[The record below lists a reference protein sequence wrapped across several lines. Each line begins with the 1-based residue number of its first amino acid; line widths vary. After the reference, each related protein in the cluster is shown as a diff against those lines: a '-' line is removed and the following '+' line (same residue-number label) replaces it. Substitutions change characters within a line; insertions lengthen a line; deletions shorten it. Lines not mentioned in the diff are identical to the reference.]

1 MSETEELFRDDSYL
15 KSCEATVTEV
25 KETGVVL
32 DRTVC
37 YPRGGGQP
45 GDTGFLEDAGGR
57 RWAIVDTLKDRESGA
72 LLHQLEEGVEPPAPG
87 SALRVDIDWVRRYRL
102 MRLHS
107 AMHMM
112 CAIIPEPVTGGNIRD
127 NGSARLEFDLPEP
140 PDKAELERRLNELTH
155 RDIPMR
161 SRWISDEE
169 LDAQPELV
177 RTLSVQPPRGAGRV
191 RLVEFAGVDV
201 QPCGG
206 THVANAREIGNIRI
220 DSIKKKGRLN
230 RRITISLAE

>member
-1 MSETEELFRDDSYL
+1 MTEELFREDAYL
-15 KSCEATVTEV
+15 RHCDAVVVAVTD
-25 KETGVVL
+25 TALVL

-45 GDTGFLEDAGGR
+45 GDTGVLTDEQGR
-57 RWAIVDTLKDRESGA
+57 SWKITDTSKNRESAA
-72 LLHQLEEGVEPPAPG
+72 LLHQLEGGVEPPAQG
-87 SALRVDIDWVRRYRL
+87 TVLRVEIDWTRRYRL

-112 CAIIPEPVTGGNIRD
+112 CALIPEPVTGGNIRD
-127 NGSARLEFDLPEP
+127 NGTARLEFDLPEP

-169 LDAQPELV
+169 LDSQPELV

-191 RLVEFAGVDV
+191 RLVEFEGVDV

-206 THVANAREIGNIRI
+206 THVANAREIGDIRI

-230 RRITISLAE
+230 RRITIALVE

>member
-1 MSETEELFRDDSYL
+1 MTEELFREDGYRRD
-15 KSCEATVTEV
+15 CEAVVQAVRDE
-25 KETGVVL
+25 GVVV
-32 DRTVC
+32 DRSVC

-45 GDTGFLEDAGGR
+45 GDRGWMIRADGSRL
-57 RWAIVDTLKDRESGA
+57 AIVDTVKDRESGEILH
-72 LLHQLEEGVEPPAPG
+72 LLEPG
-87 SALRVDIDWVRRYRL
+87 SPLPEPGESLRIEIDWDRRYRL

-112 CAIIPEPVTGGNIRD
+112 CAVIPEPVTGGNIRD

-140 PDKAELERRLNELTH
+140 PDKAELERQLNELTH

-161 SRWISDEE
+161 TRWISDEE

-191 RLVEFAGVDV
+191 RLVEFEGVDV

-206 THVANAREIGNIRI
+206 THVANAREIGDIRI

-230 RRITISLAE
+230 RRITISLVE

>member
-1 MSETEELFRDDSYL
+1 MTELLFHEDAYARNCAARVVAMTDDGL
-15 KSCEATVTEV
+15 
-25 KETGVVL
+25 VV
-32 DRTVC
+32 DRSVF

-45 GDTGFLEDAGGR
+45 GDTGWITREDGTRVAVADTFRDRETGRLVHRLEDDAPVP
-57 RWAIVDTLKDRESGA
+57 AIGEP
-72 LLHQLEEGVEPPAPG
+72 LHLE
-87 SALRVDIDWVRRYRL
+87 IDWERRYRL

-140 PDKAELERRLNELTH
+140 PDKAALEARLNELTH
-155 RDIPMR
+155 QDIPMR
-161 SRWISDEE
+161 ALWITDAE
-169 LDAQPELV
+169 LDARPELV
-177 RTLSVQPPRGAGRV
+177 RTLSVQPPRGAGRI
-191 RLVEFAGVDV
+191 RLVEFEGVDI

-206 THVANAREIGNIRI
+206 THVANAREIGDIRI

-230 RRITISLAE
+230 RRITLSLV

>member
-1 MSETEELFRDDSYL
+1 MTELLFHEDAYCTSCDARVVAVTEEGI
-15 KSCEATVTEV
+15 VT
-25 KETGVVL
+25 
-32 DRTVC
+32 DRTVF

-45 GDTGFLEDAGGR
+45 GDTGWLMRTDGSRLAVIDTFRDRETGLLVHRLEDDAPVL
-57 RWAIVDTLKDRESGA
+57 AIGED
-72 LLHQLEEGVEPPAPG
+72 LHLE
-87 SALRVDIDWVRRYRL
+87 IDWGRRYRL

-127 NGSARLEFDLPEP
+127 NGTARLEFDLPEP
-140 PDKAELERRLNELTH
+140 PDKAALEARLNKLTH
-155 RDIPMR
+155 QDIPMR
-161 SRWISDEE
+161 ANWITDAE
-169 LDAQPELV
+169 LDARPELV

-191 RLVEFAGVDV
+191 RLVEFEGVDI

-206 THVANAREIGNIRI
+206 THVANAREIGDIRI

-230 RRITISLAE
+230 RRISLSLV

>member
-1 MSETEELFRDDSYL
+1 MTEELFREDAYR
-15 KSCEATVTEV
+15 KSCKAR
-25 KETGVVL
+25 VVGLAEDAVLL

-45 GDTGFLEDAGGR
+45 GDKGWLIRGNGR
-57 RWAIVDTLKDRESGA
+57 RLAIVDTLYDRESGEI
-72 LLHQLEEGVEPPAPG
+72 LHCLEAGGERPEAGEDVE
-87 SALRVDIDWVRRYRL
+87 VEIDWPRRHRL

-127 NGSARLEFDLPEP
+127 NGTARLEFDLPEP

-161 SRWISDEE
+161 ARWISAEE

-177 RTLSVQPPRGAGRV
+177 RSLSVQPPRGAGRV
-191 RLVEFAGVDV
+191 RLVEFEGVDL

-206 THVANAREIGNIRI
+206 THVANAREIGDIRI

-230 RRITISLAE
+230 RRITLSLVD

>member
-1 MSETEELFRDDSYL
+1 MTEELFREDSYL
-15 KSCEATVTEV
+15 KTCDARVADTRDQAVI
-25 KETGVVL
+25 L

-37 YPRGGGQP
+37 YPQGGGQP
-45 GDTGFLEDAGGR
+45 GDSGWLERADGSR
-57 RWAIVDTLKDRESGA
+57 IAIVDTVKDRESGEI
-72 LLHQLEEGVEPPAPG
+72 LHRVEEGAELPQAGEAVRIG
-87 SALRVDIDWVRRYRL
+87 IDWERRYRL

-112 CAIIPEPVTGGNIRD
+112 CAVIPEPVTGGNIRD

-140 PDKAELERRLNELTH
+140 PDKAALQEQLNALTH

-161 SRWISDEE
+161 TRWITDEE

-177 RTLSVQPPRGAGRV
+177 RTLSVQPPRGAGRI
-191 RLVEFAGVDV
+191 RLVEFEGVDQ

-206 THVANAREIGNIRI
+206 THVANAREIGDIRI

-230 RRITISLAE
+230 RRITISLVE

>member
-1 MSETEELFRDDSYL
+1 MTEELFREDGYRRE
-15 KSCEATVTEV
+15 CEAVV
-25 KETGVVL
+25 QAVSDAGVVV
-32 DRTVC
+32 DRSVC

-45 GDTGFLEDAGGR
+45 GDQGWMIRADGSR
-57 RWAIVDTLKDRESGA
+57 IAIMDTLKDRESGEILHLLEPDSPSPEVGEA
-72 LLHQLEEGVEPPAPG
+72 LLIE
-87 SALRVDIDWVRRYRL
+87 IDWQRRYRL

-112 CAIIPEPVTGGNIRD
+112 CAVIPEPVTGGNIRD

-140 PDKAELERRLNELTH
+140 PDKAELERQLNELTH

-161 SRWISDEE
+161 TRWISDEE

-177 RTLSVQPPRGAGRV
+177 RTLSVQPPRGVGRV
-191 RLVEFAGVDV
+191 RLVEFEGVDI

-206 THVANAREIGNIRI
+206 THVANAREIGDIRI

-230 RRITISLAE
+230 RRIGISLVE

>member
-1 MSETEELFRDDSYL
+1 MTEELFREDGYRKD
-15 KSCEATVTEV
+15 CEAVVQAVRDE
-25 KETGVVL
+25 GVVV
-32 DRTVC
+32 DRSVC

-45 GDTGFLEDAGGR
+45 GDQGWMIRADGSRL
-57 RWAIVDTLKDRESGA
+57 AIVDTLKDRESGEILH
-72 LLHQLEEGVEPPAPG
+72 LLEPG
-87 SALRVDIDWVRRYRL
+87 SPLPEPGESLRIEIEWDRRYRL

-112 CAIIPEPVTGGNIRD
+112 CAVIPEPVTGGNIRD

-140 PDKAELERRLNELTH
+140 PDKAELERQLNELTH

-161 SRWISDEE
+161 TRWISDEE

-191 RLVEFAGVDV
+191 RLVEFEGVDV

-206 THVANAREIGNIRI
+206 THVANAREIGDIRI

-230 RRITISLAE
+230 RRITISLVE

>member
-1 MSETEELFRDDSYL
+1 MTEELFREDGYRRD
-15 KSCEATVTEV
+15 CEAVVQAVRDE
-25 KETGVVL
+25 GVVV
-32 DRTVC
+32 DRSVC

-45 GDTGFLEDAGGR
+45 GDRGWMIRADGSRL
-57 RWAIVDTLKDRESGA
+57 AIVDTLKDRESGEI
-72 LLHQLEEGVEPPAPG
+72 LHVLEPG
-87 SALRVDIDWVRRYRL
+87 STMPEPEESLRIEIDWERRYRL

-112 CAIIPEPVTGGNIRD
+112 CAVIPEPVTGGNIRD

-140 PDKAELERRLNELTH
+140 PDKVELERQLNELTH
-155 RDIPMR
+155 RDIPMHT
-161 SRWISDEE
+161 RWISDEE

-191 RLVEFAGVDV
+191 RLVEFEGVDV

-206 THVANAREIGNIRI
+206 THVANAREIGDIRI

-230 RRITISLAE
+230 RRITISLVE

>member
-1 MSETEELFRDDSYL
+1 MTEELFREDGYRRE
-15 KSCEATVTEV
+15 CEAVV
-25 KETGVVL
+25 QAVSDAGVVV
-32 DRTVC
+32 DRSVC

-45 GDTGFLEDAGGR
+45 GDQGWMIRADGSR
-57 RWAIVDTLKDRESGA
+57 IAIMDTLKDRESGEILHLLEPDSPSPEVGEA
-72 LLHQLEEGVEPPAPG
+72 LLIE
-87 SALRVDIDWVRRYRL
+87 IDWQRRYRL

-112 CAIIPEPVTGGNIRD
+112 CAVIPEPVTGGNIRD
-127 NGSARLEFDLPEP
+127 NGTARLEFDLPEP

-161 SRWISDEE
+161 IRWISDEE

-177 RTLSVQPPRGAGRV
+177 RTLSVQPPRGVGRV
-191 RLVEFAGVDV
+191 RLVEFEGVDI

-206 THVANAREIGNIRI
+206 THVANAREIGDIRI

-230 RRITISLAE
+230 RRIGISLVE